1 MTATFTLVDRKTI
14 LFLEDMHILILGVS
28 LYEGMAGSVRVRNL
42 LEPMIQTKGV
52 VWSNLFFTKLA
63 GNHSAG
69 SRDNLK
75 EVEVELSSPRSV
87 FRFLRDS
94 FRFIRKKKVSGS
106 LNVFYAYDTPDLKTI
121 LPILYAKML
130 GYKIILD
137 IVEDN
142 SVALSFDGIMN
153 RIRIKS
159 GQYLLSMS
167 PYFADLVIVISTHLK
182 GKLDHIYKDLSK
194 VLYIPVTV
202 DLKKIPFNPT
212 YRSRA
217 EKVFYGGSFGKK
229 DGLDVLIKAFSKVS
243 GEFPH
248 AELILTGK
256 GENKK
261 DFNEIMELIASSEA
275 SAQIKY
281 LGFLNSEDYLRTL
294 GECDVFCVTR
304 NNSKAANTGFPS
316 KLSEFLAAGKAV
328 IASSVGDVGTILT
341 NEENALLISP
351 EDEKAMYDSLKQIF
365 LDSSLIERLGT
376 SGRKTAEVN
385 FDNQKFSNLLFERLK
400 FLKN

>member
-1 MTATFTLVDRKTI
+1 
-14 LFLEDMHILILGVS
+14 
-28 LYEGMAGSVRVRNL
+28 MAGSVRVRNL
-42 LEPMIQTKGV
+42 VEPMILTKGI

-63 GNHSAG
+63 GSQTPEP
-69 SRDNLK
+69 RENLK

-87 FRFLRDS
+87 FKFLRDS
-94 FRFIRKKKVSGS
+94 FRFIRQRKVRGS

-121 LPILYAKML
+121 LPILYAKLL

-153 RIRIKS
+153 RVRIKS
-159 GQYLLSMS
+159 GQYLLALS
-167 PYFADLVIVISTHLK
+167 PFFADLVIVISTHLK
-182 GKLDHIYKDLSK
+182 GKLDYIYKDLSR

-202 DLKKIPFNPT
+202 DLEKIQYNPT

-243 GEFPH
+243 VEFPY

-275 SAQIKY
+275 STQIKY
-281 LGFLNSEDYLRTL
+281 LGFLNSGEYLRTL

-328 IASSVGDVGTILT
+328 IASSVGDVATILK
-341 NEENALLISP
+341 NGENALLIAP
-351 EDEKAMYDSLKQIF
+351 EDEQAMYDSLKQIF
-365 LDSSLIERLGT
+365 LDSSLIEKLGT
-376 SGRKTAEVN
+376 SGRKTAEEN
-385 FDNQKFSNLLFERLK
+385 FDNRKFSNLLFERLK
-400 FLKN
+400 FLEN

>member
-1 MTATFTLVDRKTI
+1 
-14 LFLEDMHILILGVS
+14 MHILILGVT

-42 LEPMIQTKGV
+42 VEPMIQSKKI

-63 GNHSAG
+63 GNHTLEPQE
-69 SRDNLK
+69 NIK
-75 EVEVELSSPRSV
+75 EVDVDLSSPRSI
-87 FRFLRDS
+87 FKFLGES
-94 FRFIRKKKVSGS
+94 FRFIRKRKVRGA

-130 GYKIILD
+130 GYKVILD

-159 GQYLLSMS
+159 GQYLLSLS
-167 PYFADLVIVISTHLK
+167 PLFADMVIVISTHLK
-182 GKLDHIYKDLSK
+182 NKLENIYKDLSK

-202 DLKKIPFNPT
+202 DLKKVEYNPV
-212 YRSRA
+212 YKSRA

-229 DGLDVLIKAFSKVS
+229 DGLDILIKAFSRVS

-248 AELILTGK
+248 AELILTGR

-261 DFNEIMELIASSEA
+261 DFNEIMELIESSEA
-275 SAQIKY
+275 ATQIKY
-281 LGFLNSEDYLRTL
+281 LGYLNSEEYIRTL
-294 GECDVFCVTR
+294 SECDVFCVTR

-328 IASSVGDVGTILT
+328 IASSVGDVGTILKH
-341 NEENALLISP
+341 EENALLITP
-351 EDEKAMYDSLKQIF
+351 EDEEAMYRSLKQIF
-365 LDSSLIERLGT
+365 LDSSLIEKLGT
-376 SGRKTAEVN
+376 SGRKTAEEN
-385 FDNQKFSNLLFERLK
+385 FDNQKFSNILFERLK
-400 FLKN
+400 FLDN

>member
-1 MTATFTLVDRKTI
+1 
-14 LFLEDMHILILGVS
+14 
-28 LYEGMAGSVRVRNL
+28 
-42 LEPMIQTKGV
+42 MIQSKGI
-52 VWSNLFFTKLA
+52 VWSNLYFTKLA
-63 GNHSAG
+63 GNKVPEQQE
-69 SRDNLK
+69 NMK
-75 EVEVELSSPRSV
+75 EVDVELSSPRSI
-87 FRFLRDS
+87 FKFLRDS
-94 FRFIRKKKVSGS
+94 FRFIRRQKVKGE

-130 GYKIILD
+130 GYKVILD

-142 SVALSFDGIMN
+142 SVALSFDGVMN
-153 RIRIKS
+153 RVRIKS
-159 GQYLLSMS
+159 GQYLLNMS
-167 PYFADLVIVISTHLK
+167 PFFADMAIVISSHLK
-182 GKLDHIYKDLSK
+182 GKLDNIYNDLSR

-202 DLKKIPFNPT
+202 DLKKIKYTPT
-212 YRSRA
+212 YRPRV

-229 DGLDVLIKAFSKVS
+229 DGLDVLIKAFSRVS

-261 DFNEIMELIASSEA
+261 DFNEIMDLIAA
-275 SAQIKY
+275 SDAATQIKY
-281 LGFLNSEDYLRTL
+281 LGFLNSEDYLRVL

-328 IASSVGDVGTILT
+328 IASSVGDVGTILK

-351 EDEKAMYDSLKQIF
+351 EDEQAMYHSLKQVF
-365 LDSSLIERLGT
+365 SDSSLIEKLGT
-376 SGRKTAEVN
+376 SGRKTAEEN
-385 FDNQKFSNLLFERLK
+385 FDNRKFSNLLFERLK
-400 FLKN
+400 FLEN